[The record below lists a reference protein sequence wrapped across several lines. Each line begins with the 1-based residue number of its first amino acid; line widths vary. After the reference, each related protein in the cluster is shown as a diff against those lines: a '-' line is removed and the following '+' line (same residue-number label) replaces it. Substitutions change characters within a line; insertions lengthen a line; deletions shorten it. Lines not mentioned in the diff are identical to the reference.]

1 MTFKTKK
8 LGLIV
13 NPIAGMGGSVGL
25 KGTDGEAILRKA
37 IELGATPLAPSRT
50 IEALREITQSKNDFE
65 LISCPHEMG
74 ETEASACGFNP
85 TIIGSMKTGNSTP
98 RDTRDCAAQMLTL
111 GVDLMLLA
119 GGDGTARD
127 VYDAIGDRL
136 PVLGIPTGVKMYSA
150 IFAISPRIAGKLAMR
165 FLQGQVS
172 ICKGEVMDV
181 DTSAFGRN
189 VISATLHG
197 YLSVPCERLMVQSAK
212 NGGTTTEREALQ
224 EIASYVVDN
233 MENGIIYIIGP
244 GTTTKSIMDK
254 LTLNSALLGVD
265 AVRNRELIASDANEA
280 ELLAL
285 TKDKKAKIIVTV
297 IGGQGFIFG
306 RGNQQISPKLID
318 RVGTDNIIVV
328 AAQNKIASLRGRP
341 LLVDTGSSEIDDK
354 LRGYIK
360 VITGYARAVVYRV
373 A

>member
-1 MTFKTKK
+1 
-8 LGLIV
+8 
-13 NPIAGMGGSVGL
+13 
-25 KGTDGEAILRKA
+25 
-37 IELGATPLAPSRT
+37 
-50 IEALREITQSKNDFE
+50 
-65 LISCPHEMG
+65 
-74 ETEASACGFNP
+74 
-85 TIIGSMKTGNSTP
+85 
-98 RDTRDCAAQMLTL
+98 
-111 GVDLMLLA
+111 
-119 GGDGTARD
+119 
-127 VYDAIGDRL
+127 
-136 PVLGIPTGVKMYSA
+136 
-150 IFAISPRIAGKLAMR
+150 
-165 FLQGQVS
+165 
-172 ICKGEVMDV
+172 
-181 DTSAFGRN
+181 
-189 VISATLHG
+189 
-197 YLSVPCERLMVQSAK
+197 LSVPCERLMVQSAK